1 MYTSSLPDP
10 FDNQNLKIFQ
20 VTTLEYVVWIKVKT
34 RSTKL
39 HLQKLVSQSSTK
51 LDSLKSNYAF
61 FYETLK
67 YPPICKCKILQH
79 II

>member
-1 MYTSSLPDP
+1 MYASSLPDP
-10 FDNQNLKIFQ
+10 FDNQNLKIFR

-61 FYETLK
+61 L
-67 YPPICKCKILQH
+67 L
-79 II
+79 